1 MVMESSLMLKDQCM
15 KDNGKKINNTV
26 WEQKPGIK
34 DKLDILDNFKMV
46 KKLVEEDLSLMEA
59 TMMVISLTVNSMAKE
74 NTILLT
80 LVKYMKENSKITT
93 CTDKELWSGLINL
106 DMTVNSEMEKWKDMV
121 SNN

>member
-1 MVMESSLMLKDQCM
+1 MESLLTLKDQCM

-46 KKLVEEDLSLMEA
+46 KKLVEEDLSSMEA
-59 TMMVISLTVNSMAKE
+59 TMMVISLTESSTEKE
-74 NTILLT
+74 NTISLT

-93 CTDKELWSGLINL
+93 CMDRELWSGLINL
-106 DMTVNSEMEKWKDMV
+106 DMTVNSETVKWKDMV